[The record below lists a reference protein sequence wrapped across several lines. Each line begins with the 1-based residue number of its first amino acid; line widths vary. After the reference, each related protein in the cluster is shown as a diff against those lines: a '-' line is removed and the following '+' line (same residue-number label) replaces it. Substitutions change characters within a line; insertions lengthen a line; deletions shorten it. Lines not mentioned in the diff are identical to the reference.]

1 MQLLYEPLLD
11 PAEDAGPYQELA
23 QESWCQQEKEKEI
36 SFRKNHSISLKMQQI
51 LERHMRSNHDNLEE
65 KSDALL

>member
-1 MQLLYEPLLD
+1 MLD
-11 PAEDAGPYQELA
+11 HIRSYH
-23 QESWCQQEKEKEI
+23 
-36 SFRKNHSISLKMQQI
+36 KNPGASKKKKKKSVLGKIHSISLKMQQI